1 MDKNEKLK
9 LGDIYLAPIEF
20 FLNNSAGK
28 LKQQI
33 ESYAEVREDGMVICS
48 VIEDMDSVFP
58 HKSEYTIAVKQIRF
72 APPIRAYVNKDC
84 DFGCFKQLSKEE
96 MKVYGVLW
104 YYFGGLIA
112 EGYSL

>member
-20 FLNNSAGK
+20 FLNNSVGE

-33 ESYAEVREDGMVICS
+33 ESYADVREDGMVMCW

-58 HKSEYTIAVKQIRF
+58 
-72 APPIRAYVNKDC
+72 
-84 DFGCFKQLSKEE
+84 LSNR
-96 MKVYGVLW
+96 LR
-104 YYFGGLIA
+104 GLL
-112 EGYSL
+112 EQVSRR

>member
-9 LGDIYLAPIEF
+9 LGDIYLVPKDF
-20 FLNNSAGK
+20 FLNNSVGK

-33 ESYAEVREDGMVICS
+33 ESYAEVREDGMVMCW
-48 VIEDMDSVFP
+48 VIEDIDSVFP

-84 DFGCFKQLSKEE
+84 DFECFKQLSEEE
-96 MKVYGVLW
+96 MKVYGALW

>member
-20 FLNNSAGK
+20 FLNNSVGK

-33 ESYAEVREDGMVICS
+33 ESYADVREDGMVICS

-58 HKSEYTIAVKQIRF
+58 HKSEYTIAVMQIRF
-72 APPIRAYVNKDC
+72 APPIRAYVNKNC
-84 DFGCFKQLSKEE
+84 DFECFKQLSEAE
-96 MKVYGVLW
+96 MKVYGVLL

>member
-20 FLNNSAGK
+20 FLNNSVGK

-33 ESYAEVREDGMVICS
+33 ESYADVRKDGTVICW
-48 VIEDMDSVFP
+48 VIEDMDSIFP

-72 APPIRAYVNKDC
+72 ATPIRAYVNKDS
-84 DFGCFKQLSKEE
+84 DFECFKQLSEAE
-96 MKVYGVLW
+96 MKAYGVLM

-112 EGYSL
+112 E

>member
-9 LGDIYLAPIEF
+9 LGDIYFAPKEF
-20 FLNNSAGK
+20 FLNNSVEK

-33 ESYAEVREDGMVICS
+33 ESYAEVRKDGRVMCAV
-48 VIEDMDSVFP
+48 VEDMNSVFP
-58 HKSEYTIAVKQIRF
+58 HKSEYTIAVKQKRF

-84 DFGCFKQLSKEE
+84 DFECFKQLSEAE

-104 YYFGGLIA
+104 FCFGLI
-112 EGYSL
+112 

>member
-20 FLNNSAGK
+20 FLNNSVGK

-58 HKSEYTIAVKQIRF
+58 HKSEYTIAVKQKRF

>member
-20 FLNNSAGK
+20 FLNNSVGK

-33 ESYAEVREDGMVICS
+33 ESYAEVRKDGRVMCA

-72 APPIRAYVNKDC
+72 APQIRAYVNKDC
-84 DFGCFKQLSKEE
+84 DFGCFKQLSEAE
-96 MKVYGVLW
+96 MKVYGVLL

>member
-9 LGDIYLAPIEF
+9 LGDIYLAPKEF
-20 FLNNSAGK
+20 FLNNSVGK

-33 ESYAEVREDGMVICS
+33 ESYAKVREDGMVMCA

-58 HKSEYTIAVKQIRF
+58 HKSEYTIAVKPKKF
-72 APPIRAYVNKDC
+72 APPIRACVNKDY
-84 DFGCFKQLSKEE
+84 DFECFKQLSEAE

-104 YYFGGLIA
+104 YYFGV
-112 EGYSL
+112 